1 MKLNKFNVFVF
12 VSIAALVIIGRLM
25 DSEPNAESR
34 LAIEQAKA
42 NASMEKAKEI
52 KDAADEQ
59 LRVAEKARLERA
71 RALEEAR
78 NSWSTSTSEDEM
90 TKLKSAYATSPSVF
104 STRNMSFPYEGVQAW
119 LGVGCDSKSEWAYIG
134 FTKSPNLLNTETE
147 DGYNIIKTRV
157 KWGGVIERVRFTQS
171 WGSKFIHFTNK
182 SSAISKLSSNNN
194 ALLELK
200 WHGQDQ
206 IYFNF
211 PLKGSTAAIAEI
223 RKICR
228 GQ

>member
-1 MKLNKFNVFVF
+1 MKIKLLD
-12 VSIAALVIIGRLM
+12 IAHGRSG
-25 DSEPNAESR
+25 D
-34 LAIEQAKA
+34 KG
-42 NASMEKAKEI
+42 
-52 KDAADEQ
+52 DAAN
-59 LRVAEKARLERA
+59 VGII
-71 RALEEAR
+71 
-78 NSWSTSTSEDEM
+78 
-90 TKLKSAYATSPSVF
+90 AYDD
-104 STRNMSFPYEGVQAW
+104 N
-119 LGVGCDSKSEWAYIG
+119 
-134 FTKSPNLLNTETE
+134 
-147 DGYNIIKTRV
+147 GYNIIKTRV
-157 KWGGVIERVRFTQS
+157 KWGDVIERVRFTQS

-206 IYFNF
+206 IYFDF